1 MLTISSTRQ
10 GNFIVIA
17 LVGRVDAS
25 NSKDLEQQCL
35 EMISNGETQ
44 MIFDLT
50 AVNYVS
56 SAALLVFLLAAK
68 RISAVKGSVRL
79 CGLST
84 TLRDVFDISGFSK
97 LFVITT
103 TVQEAL
109 LTE

>member
-56 SAALLVFLLAAK
+56 SAALRVFLLAAK

>member
-1 MLTISSTRQ
+1 MLTISSARQ
-10 GNFIVIA
+10 DKFMVVT
-17 LVGRVDAS
+17 LMGRIDAS

-44 MIFDLT
+44 MILDLS

-56 SAALLVFLLAAK
+56 SAALRVFLLAAK
-68 RISAVKGSVRL
+68 RLSAVKGSVKL

-97 LFVITT
+97 LFVITAT
-103 TVQEAL
+103 LEEAL
-109 LTE
+109 KVD